1 MILTSLYVYSS
12 DILSYCSVFVMNI
25 CFIFSF
31 RITLIQEAANKYQD
45 FQNAL
50 QSMDFFL
57 VNLPNN
63 AIKPTDDV
71 AQITAK
77 QNSQK
82 VRESISY
89 LQIL

>member
-1 MILTSLYVYSS
+1 MYFFLLC
-12 DILSYCSVFVMNI
+12 LWWL
-25 CFIFSF
+25 CFIFCF
-31 RITLIQEAANKYQD
+31 RIALIQEATNKNQD
-45 FQNAL
+45 FQNAV
-50 QSMDFFL
+50 QSVDFFL

-63 AIKPTDDV
+63 PIKPTDNV

-89 LQIL
+89 LPIS

>member
-1 MILTSLYVYSS
+1 MIF
-12 DILSYCSVFVMNI
+12 C
-25 CFIFSF
+25 F
-31 RITLIQEAANKYQD
+31 RIHIIQEATNKNQD
-45 FQNAL
+45 FQNAV

-57 VNLPNN
+57 VNLPSN

-82 VRESISY
+82 VRETFLISTS
-89 LQIL
+89 LEQTKSDNSD